1 MQRMSLR
8 SIRSGRQ
15 GRDAM
20 SSGKDVTI
28 ISPYTQFLRDN
39 WCSLNESERLELL
52 QEVAN
57 QQIQDFGGSYSVDVS
72 FENMKSNVSGYQ
84 FGNQIRLNRD
94 MFVNDKLVETYNGRK
109 FEFPLNDSNWQ
120 ALETVLHEGRHVY
133 QDKIVEG
140 IMPADIQL
148 KEAFSANGF
157 SVVNIDGQRASQY
170 LQGESNYALYYLNPT
185 ELDAYQ
191 MSQQK
196 TQEVIAKIGALSSVD
211 KSAES
216 YMQKLQ
222 ITGYEAQLEKF
233 KTEYS
238 SKTIDKDVENV
249 LKNTYYGRNNP
260 VDKRIE
266 TTVKNEM
273 IKSQEILDNAK
284 GKELNNMSK
293 QEYTEN
299 GFTYTIDDS
308 GTITAQGQVPTQ
320 GVKCGSRVTPDG
332 MQPGDQ
338 RGHIIAAQEGGPNK
352 SYNMTAQDGKLNQG
366 AYKTVENTEVDL
378 ARQGCDVQTSKTAYV
393 STQEGGR
400 PDAYMINDTITSQ
413 DGKTQNVN
421 LSFQNMSPEE
431 QETQNIIINEMN
443 IDEGFDNPDPLRD
456 SMSNE
461 EYNTLME
468 ETESDLPSIRD
479 EFDTNNIT
487 EMSFV
492 QECMDEANSSYESES
507 TSTSSGTA
515 FGMDGGSDGGMG
527 ADVGG
532 GVEM

>member
-15 GRDAM
+15 ERNAM
-20 SSGKDVTI
+20 SSDKHVTNI
-28 ISPYTQFLRDN
+28 ITYTRFLRDN
-39 WCSLNESERLELL
+39 WCSLSEYERLVLL

-57 QQIQDFGGSYSVDVS
+57 KQIQEYGGTYSVEVT

-84 FGNQIRLNRD
+84 FRNQIRLNRD
-94 MFVNDKLVETYNGRK
+94 MFVNDKLTEIYNGK
-109 FEFPLNDSNWQ
+109 EIEFPLNDSNWQ

-140 IMPADIQL
+140 IMSADIQL

-170 LQGESNYALYYLNPT
+170 LQGENNYALYYLNPT
-185 ELDAYQ
+185 ELDAYRI
-191 MSQQK
+191 SQQK
-196 TQEVIAKIGALSSVD
+196 TQEIIAEIGALSSGD

-233 KTEYS
+233 KTEYNS
-238 SKTIDKDVENV
+238 EIIDKEVETA

-266 TTVKNEM
+266 NAVKNEM
-273 IKSQEILDNAK
+273 IKSQEILDNEK
-284 GKELNNMSK
+284 GKDLNNMSK

-338 RGHIIAAQEGGPNK
+338 RGHVIAAQEGGPNK

-366 AYKTVENTEVDL
+366 AYKTVENTEVDF
-378 ARQGCDVQTSKTAYV
+378 ARQGYDVQTSKTAYV
-393 STQEGGR
+393 SAQEGGR

-413 DGKTQNVN
+413 EGKTQNVN

-431 QETQNIIINEMN
+431 QETQNSIINEMN

-456 SMSNE
+456 SMPNE
-461 EYNTLME
+461 EYSTLME

-479 EFDTNNIT
+479 EFDMNNTT
-487 EMSFV
+487 EMSFD
-492 QECMDEANSSYESES
+492 QECVDEANSSYEGED
-507 TSTSSGTA
+507 TSVSSGTTSS
-515 FGMDGGSDGGMG
+515 MDEGSNGGMG
-527 ADVGG
+527 ADTGG